1 MTLPEDWNDIFIV
14 ISHEWYWLFQ
24 TETIALCPQEFS
36 PYTLPSPLMEKL
48 FTFSKTSH
56 WMLHFRIFYHWI
68 YTFVC
73 VLSLF
78 SLRFQKE
85 KKKKPYFFLYK
96 SDLQVYGQ
104 DCIHL
109 SFFKEIP
116 SLIMPSLT
124 SLFLCLPLQENC
136 SLTTCVFW
144 FPPSFPH
151 PF

>member
-1 MTLPEDWNDIFIV
+1 MILTVSDRNYCFVSSRILSLHLAFTINGKTFYFFKDKPLDVTFSNFLPLNLHIC
-14 ISHEWYWLFQ
+14 
-24 TETIALCPQEFS
+24 LCLVTFFS
-36 PYTLPSPLMEKL
+36 PFPKR
-48 FTFSKTSH
+48 K
-56 WMLHFRIFYHWI
+56 
-68 YTFVC
+68 
-73 VLSLF
+73 
-78 SLRFQKE
+78 

-116 SLIMPSLT
+116 SLIMSSLT
-124 SLFLCLPLQENC
+124 SLFLCLSLQENC